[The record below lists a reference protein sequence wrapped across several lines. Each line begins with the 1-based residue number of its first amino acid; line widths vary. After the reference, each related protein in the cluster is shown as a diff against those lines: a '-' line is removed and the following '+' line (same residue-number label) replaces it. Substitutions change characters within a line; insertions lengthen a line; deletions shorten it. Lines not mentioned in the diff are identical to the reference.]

1 MEYTFQEEAEILE
14 FFAARLN
21 KFEND
26 VSVFET
32 GGQAACHENHP
43 AIFHQGTAYYK
54 CGDKIMSTHLGL
66 DEFIHETETSNVD
79 SDYYIAMQN
88 FLSKAFKAA
97 L

>member
-1 MEYTFQEEAEILE
+1 MEYTFQEESEILE

-21 KFEND
+21 KFEKD
-26 VSVFET
+26 VSVSET

-54 CGDKIMSTHLGL
+54 CRDQIMSTHLGL
-66 DEFIHETETSNVD
+66 DEFIYETETSNAD
-79 SDYYIAMQN
+79 ADYYIAMQN
-88 FLSKAFKAA
+88 FLSNVFMVK